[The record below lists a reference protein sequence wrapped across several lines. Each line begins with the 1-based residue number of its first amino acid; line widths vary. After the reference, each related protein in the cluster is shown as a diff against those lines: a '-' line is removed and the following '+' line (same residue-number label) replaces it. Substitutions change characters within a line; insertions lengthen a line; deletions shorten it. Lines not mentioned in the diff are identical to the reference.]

1 MIPPSVH
8 DLLLRKAPVAVVGA
22 SADPSKYGDIISR
35 DLERRG
41 YPVMRVNPAHDR
53 VGDAA
58 CHATVADLPE
68 IPAIVDFVVPPRV
81 ALAVVEGLPDTLDA
95 VLWFQPGSFD
105 AAVVAAAEARGGV
118 VIAGPCIMVEARD

>member
-1 MIPPSVH
+1 MVPQSVRE
-8 DLLLRKAPVAVVGA
+8 LLERKAPIAVVGA
-22 SADPSKYGDIISR
+22 SADPSKYGHIIPR
-35 DLERRG
+35 YLERRG

-53 VGDAA
+53 VGEAA

-68 IPAIVDFVVPPRV
+68 APAIVDFVVPPRV

-118 VIAGPCIMVEARD
+118 VVAGPCIMVEARD